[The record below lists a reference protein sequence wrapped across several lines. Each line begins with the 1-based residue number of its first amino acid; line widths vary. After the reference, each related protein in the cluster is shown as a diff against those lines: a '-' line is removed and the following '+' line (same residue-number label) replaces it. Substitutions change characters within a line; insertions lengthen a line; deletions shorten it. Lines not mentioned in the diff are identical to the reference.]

1 MSKLLAIDYGTKRCG
16 IAATDSLQMIASG
29 LTTVE
34 TKNIHEFMVDYLS
47 NEDVECLIVGDP
59 RRLNNEPS
67 AVEKSIIPFINFIK
81 KRFPRLKIE
90 REDERFTSK
99 MAMETMIQG
108 GVKKMKRRDKA
119 LVDKVS
125 ATLILQSYMER
136 TQSER

>member
-1 MSKLLAIDYGTKRCG
+1 MPKIVAIDFGGKRCG
-16 IAATDSLQMIASG
+16 IAETDSLQIIASG

-34 TKNIHEFMVDYLS
+34 TKNLQDFMMDYLQK
-47 NEDVECLIVGDP
+47 EDVECMVVGEP
-59 RRLNNEPS
+59 RRLNDEMS
-67 AVEKSIIPFINFIK
+67 AIEKSIEPFINFIK
-81 KRFPRLKIE
+81 KRFPKLKIE

-99 MAMETMIQG
+99 MAMESMIAG

-136 TQSER
+136 MG

>member
-1 MSKLLAIDYGTKRCG
+1 MSKIVAIDFGGKRCG
-16 IAATDSLQMIASG
+16 IAETDSLQIIASG

-34 TKNIHEFMVDYLS
+34 TKNLQDFMMDYLQK
-47 NEDVECLIVGDP
+47 EDVECMVVGEP
-59 RRLNNEPS
+59 RRLNDEMS
-67 AVEKSIIPFINFIK
+67 AIEKSIEPFINFIK
-81 KRFPRLKIE
+81 KRFPKLKIE

-99 MAMETMIQG
+99 MAIESMIAG

-136 TQSER
+136 MG

>member
-1 MSKLLAIDYGTKRCG
+1 MPKIVAIDYGTKRCG
-16 IAATDSLQMIASG
+16 IAETDSLQIIASG

-34 TKNIHEFMVDYLS
+34 TKNMQEFIVNYL
-47 NEDVECLIVGDP
+47 NKEDVDCLVVGEP
-59 RRLNNEPS
+59 RRLNDEMS
-67 AVEKSIIPFINFIK
+67 AVEKSIEPFINFIK
-81 KRFPRLKIE
+81 KRFPKLKIE

-99 MAMETMIQG
+99 MAMESMIQG

-136 TQSER
+136 MEH

>member
-1 MSKLLAIDYGTKRCG
+1 MPKIVAIDFGGKRCG
-16 IAATDSLQMIASG
+16 IAETDSLQIIASG

-34 TKNIHEFMVDYLS
+34 TKNLQDFMMEYLQK
-47 NEDVECLIVGDP
+47 EDVECMVVGEP
-59 RRLNNEPS
+59 RRLNDEMS
-67 AVEKSIIPFINFIK
+67 AIEKSIEPFINFIK
-81 KRFPRLKIE
+81 KRFPKLKIE

-99 MAMETMIQG
+99 MAMESMIAG

-136 TQSER
+136 MG

>member
-1 MSKLLAIDYGTKRCG
+1 MSKIVAIDFGGKRCG
-16 IAATDSLQMIASG
+16 RAETDSLQIIASG

-34 TKNIHEFMVDYLS
+34 TKNLQDFMMEYLQK
-47 NEDVECLIVGDP
+47 EDVECMVVGEP
-59 RRLNNEPS
+59 RRLNDEMS
-67 AVEKSIIPFINFIK
+67 AIEKSIEPFINFIK
-81 KRFPRLKIE
+81 KRFPKLKIE

-99 MAMETMIQG
+99 MAMESMIAG

-136 TQSER
+136 MG

>member
-1 MSKLLAIDYGTKRCG
+1 MGKLVAIDYGKKRCG
-16 IAATDSLQMIASG
+16 IAETDSLQIIASG

-34 TKNIHEFMVDYLS
+34 TPKMQAFIVDYL
-47 NEDVECLIVGDP
+47 NKNQVDCLVIGEP
-59 RRLNNEPS
+59 KRLNDELS
-67 AVEKSIIPFINFIK
+67 EIEKSIEPFINFVR
-81 KRFPRLKIE
+81 KRFPKLKIE

-99 MAMETMIQG
+99 LALDSMIAG

-136 TQSER
+136 VGR

>member
-1 MSKLLAIDYGTKRCG
+1 MSKIVAIDFGGKRCG
-16 IAATDSLQMIASG
+16 IAETDSLQIIASG

-34 TKNIHEFMVDYLS
+34 TKNLQDFMIEYLQK
-47 NEDVECLIVGDP
+47 EDVECMVVGEP
-59 RRLNNEPS
+59 RRLNDEMS
-67 AVEKSIIPFINFIK
+67 AIEKSIEPFINFIK
-81 KRFPRLKIE
+81 KRFPKLKIE

-99 MAMETMIQG
+99 MAMESMIAG

-136 TQSER
+136 MG

>member
-1 MSKLLAIDYGTKRCG
+1 MSKIIAIDYGTKRCG
-16 IAATDSLQMIASG
+16 IAETDSLKLIASG

-34 TKNIHEFMVDYLS
+34 TKNIQQFMIDYLTK
-47 NEDVECLIVGDP
+47 EDVDCLVVGEP
-59 RRLNNEPS
+59 RRLNDEMS
-67 AVEKSIIPFINFIK
+67 AVEKSIEPFINFIK
-81 KRFPRLKIE
+81 KRFPKLKIE

-125 ATLILQSYMER
+125 ATLILQSYMQR
-136 TQSER
+136 TGL

>member
-1 MSKLLAIDYGTKRCG
+1 MSKIVAIDFGGKRCG
-16 IAATDSLQMIASG
+16 IAETDSLQIIASG

-34 TKNIHEFMVDYLS
+34 TKNLQDFMMEYLQK
-47 NEDVECLIVGDP
+47 EDVECMVVGEP
-59 RRLNNEPS
+59 RRLNDEMS
-67 AVEKSIIPFINFIK
+67 TIEKSIEPFINFIK
-81 KRFPRLKIE
+81 KRFPKLKIE

-99 MAMETMIQG
+99 MAMESMIAG

-136 TQSER
+136 MG

>member
-1 MSKLLAIDYGTKRCG
+1 MPKIVAIDFGAKRCG
-16 IAATDSLQMIASG
+16 VAETDSLQIIASG

-34 TKNIHEFMVDYLS
+34 TKNLQDFMMDYLQK
-47 NEDVECLIVGDP
+47 EDVECMVVGEP
-59 RRLNNEPS
+59 RRLNDEMS
-67 AVEKSIIPFINFIK
+67 AIEKSIEPFINFIK
-81 KRFPRLKIE
+81 KRFPKLKIE

-99 MAMETMIQG
+99 MAIESMIAG

-136 TQSER
+136 MG

>member
-1 MSKLLAIDYGTKRCG
+1 MSKIVAIDFGGKRCG
-16 IAATDSLQMIASG
+16 IAETDSLQIIASG

-34 TKNIHEFMVDYLS
+34 TKNLQDFMMEYLQK
-47 NEDVECLIVGDP
+47 EDVECMVVGEP
-59 RRLNNEPS
+59 RRLNDEMS
-67 AVEKSIIPFINFIK
+67 AIEKSIEPFINFIK
-81 KRFPRLKIE
+81 KRFPKLKIE

-99 MAMETMIQG
+99 MAMESMIAG

-136 TQSER
+136 MG